1 MALSELFVTYPNR
14 NAELR
19 SVCKTLFEYG
29 KTIAKEPSAAY
40 SQGLTSH
47 AIDRQ
52 REYLAYAVNLVNA
65 MAAKPEPDHPGTHPL
80 SLPINFEEPYVT
92 FTVSVNGEQ
101 TPINE
106 STQLLAE
113 YWLITAVEL
122 AKSQTAAHSG
132 GMHPK
137 DHVRAINNLAVIEKL
152 LNEMTGRPLLDLPE
166 TADAASA
173 YQAPTGSQIAVK
185 K

>member
-1 MALSELFVTYPNR
+1 MSLSELFVTYPNR

-19 SVCKTLFEYG
+19 SLCKTLFEYG
-29 KTIAKEPSAAY
+29 KTIAREPSAAY
-40 SQGLTSH
+40 SQGLTDH
-47 AIDRQ
+47 AIGRQ
-52 REYLAYAVNLVNA
+52 RKYLAYAVNLVNA
-65 MAAKPEPDHPGTHPL
+65 MAAKPEPDHTGTHPL
-80 SLPINFEEPYVT
+80 SLPINFEEPYIT
-92 FTVSVNGEQ
+92 FTVNTNNEQ

-132 GMHPK
+132 GMHPS
-137 DHVRAINNLAVIEKL
+137 DHERAINNLSVIEKL
-152 LNEMTGRPLLDLPE
+152 LNEMTERPLLDLPE
-166 TADAASA
+166 TAEPGSN
-173 YQAPTGSQIAVK
+173 YQAPTGSQIVAK